1 MPPAAE
7 ASRWSPRAPEPGE
20 EAVVTPPDDWYYAT
34 LGELVRN
41 IERLP
46 SGAPTFEVLKA
57 HAELSELVR
66 QTVRECMTYADYLIG
81 VEFRDGETSR
91 TLDSDDRLLSGLLAD
106 DGWGNRFRESH
117 HSDQTLHL
125 ALELSLRDLCW
136 ALSTWQPRSR
146 LALLGEQLLDNL
158 RADIGRHQKR
168 AALWAGWNRP
178 ESFDTHIAVD
188 PDHRIGWTELP
199 TEFVHWRF
207 SQHPDVDYW
216 KLRNRLLL
224 AELDSD
230 DLGYVNDLM
239 NAVTQAL
246 PASLPELVANQLH
259 PRDLIEKRLSAAGF
273 LEVPFSVPGPDTFPL
288 HVPDYVDRLHQYEA
302 ELTAYVASVV
312 GDCLKYMQL
321 DQSEAST
328 TSLRQLWNLGL
339 PHDGPRR

>member
-1 MPPAAE
+1 MIL
-7 ASRWSPRAPEPGE
+7 
-20 EAVVTPPDDWYYAT
+20 PDDWFYAT
-34 LGELVRN
+34 LGEFVRN

-46 SGAPTFEVLKA
+46 SDAPTFEVLKA
-57 HAELSELVR
+57 HAQLSDFVR
-66 QTVRECMTYADYLIG
+66 QRVRECMTYADYLIG
-81 VEFRDGETSR
+81 IEFRDGETPR

-158 RADIGRHQKR
+158 RADIERHQKR
-168 AALWAGWNRP
+168 AALWAGSNRP
-178 ESFDTHIAVD
+178 ETFDTHIAVD
-188 PDHRIGWTELP
+188 PDHPIGWTELP

-207 SQHPDVDYW
+207 SQQPDVDYW
-216 KLRNRLLL
+216 TLRNRLLL

-230 DLGYVNDLM
+230 DLGYVDDLM

-288 HVPDYVDRLHQYEA
+288 HVPDHVDRLHQYEA